1 MRLVLEDGLAVPS
14 GAVVV
19 MRGRSFPVAL
29 DGFTYVNGLAE
40 PVTARAH
47 WPNAQCEFELDAVSS
62 GGEVAALGDVV
73 CRKPRP

>member
-14 GAVVV
+14 GAVV
-19 MRGRSFPVAL
+19 RIGERSFPVAL
-29 DGFTYVNGLAE
+29 DGFTYVSGLDE
-40 PVTARAH
+40 RVTARAD

-62 GGEVAALGDVV
+62 GGDVAALGDVV